1 MLFFAEK
8 KLPLGSCLFELDT
21 VLWPL
26 YPLLLLQ
33 LMEYQNL
40 RGGRIVFQSIKA
52 PKVEW
57 ATHVTALEEVL
68 GEEKA
73 INASLLNLHT
83 IASEHHDADLC
94 HYLQNEFLHQQVKL
108 INSISKKLT
117 NAKRC
122 GDKLGVFQFDKHGIS
137 G

>member
-1 MLFFAEK
+1 MLE
-8 KLPLGSCLFELDT
+8 GDT
-21 VLWPL
+21 VPWPL
-26 YPLLLLQ
+26 YYPLLLFQ

-40 RGGRIVFQSIKA
+40 RGGRIVFQNIKA

-57 ATHVTALEEVL
+57 ATHLTALDEAMIEER
-68 GEEKA
+68 A
-73 INASLLNLHT
+73 INESLLNLHA
-83 IASEHHDADLC
+83 IASKHHDADLS
-94 HYLQNEFLHQQVKL
+94 HYLQNEFLHRQVKL

-122 GDKLGVFQFDKHGIS
+122 GEKLGVFQFDKHGIS